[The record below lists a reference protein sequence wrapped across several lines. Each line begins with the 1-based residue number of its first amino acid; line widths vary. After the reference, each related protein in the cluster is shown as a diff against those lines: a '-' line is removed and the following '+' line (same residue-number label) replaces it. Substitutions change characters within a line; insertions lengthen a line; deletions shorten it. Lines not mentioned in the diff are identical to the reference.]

1 MSLFVSI
8 LVAIKVTL
16 YLSSWFT
23 SFFNDL
29 LCVNSTLTFFSL
41 NYWRFVTA
49 PLATASLYDVSVVMT
64 YMIIK
69 ILGPSEQKKGAG
81 YAIVDYFVKSGF
93 YVFVMS
99 VFCGRFGP
107 HEYYVCGLMPLW
119 VADLFAELMQ
129 KPEEEVELFL
139 FKVTQKNLTIAIL
152 LIYWIILFEPTS
164 SIIAIVALAYCDPM
178 KMLGEERVK
187 YL

>member
-1 MSLFVSI
+1 
-8 LVAIKVTL
+8 
-16 YLSSWFT
+16 
-23 SFFNDL
+23 
-29 LCVNSTLTFFSL
+29 
-41 NYWRFVTA
+41 
-49 PLATASLYDVSVVMT
+49 
-64 YMIIK
+64 
-69 ILGPSEQKKGAG
+69 
-81 YAIVDYFVKSGF
+81 
-93 YVFVMS
+93 
-99 VFCGRFGP
+99 
-107 HEYYVCGLMPLW
+107 MPLC